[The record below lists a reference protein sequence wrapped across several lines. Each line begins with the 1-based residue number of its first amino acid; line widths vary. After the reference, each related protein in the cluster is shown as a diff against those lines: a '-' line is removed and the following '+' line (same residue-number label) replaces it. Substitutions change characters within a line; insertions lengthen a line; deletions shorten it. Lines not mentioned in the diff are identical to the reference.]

1 MRRLVIFI
9 KYKLQDSRGT
19 GPLSRVAVIGPVALL
34 EIALRPEC
42 NHLRAL
48 FQVINVAHLLFP
60 EVLLQVLLLA
70 SEHRFAQ

>member
-1 MRRLVIFI
+1 
-9 KYKLQDSRGT
+9 
-19 GPLSRVAVIGPVALL
+19 LL